1 MLESTGVAFEKQD
14 LAKPE
19 NQTFTPTSASSDDS
33 LDSLFG
39 SDMDIDE
46 DPNDINAIQP
56 LDLKDLPLANSHIMA
71 EFDLDALFEEN
82 DQDKPSTSSSS
93 QRDDHQSTPPDF
105 FSLHLPQ
112 LPSTPQDLTPP
123 GDCDLDTL
131 LLADMKKRSL
141 EDERDTTEQHK
152 KSKYTSSPKESQFHF
167 PQAPAT
173 LTPPL
178 ETLTPDSS
186 TVPSPSASSLDISL
200 SIMNTTKSLSLA
212 QINRAI
218 NNVKSRMVSSHELVT
233 SYKDLKQKS
242 ASCNAQ
248 MQTCSADLKNANK
261 WRFILADENA
271 RLRSKITLITK
282 EKEQLKSVIK
292 KLHSDTNGLRKNE
305 ILRNEIVEKNVEIAR
320 LRKRCGEI
328 WLRAPGNLFSGNGYC
343 IVYIIYM

>member
-1 MLESTGVAFEKQD
+1 MLEGID
-14 LAKPE
+14 LISE
-19 NQTFTPTSASSDDS
+19 NQVLVKLENQELESNLASADDS

-46 DPNDINAIQP
+46 NSKDINVIHP
-56 LDLKDLPLANSHIMA
+56 LSVDLKDFSEPNPQILA

-82 DQDKPSTSSSS
+82 DQDKSSIISSS
-93 QRDDHQSTPPDF
+93 QLDNNQTSPPDF

-112 LPSTPQDLTPP
+112 LQNTPRDLSPPSESDFDP
-123 GDCDLDTL
+123 L
-131 LLADMKKRSL
+131 LLVDMKKRAL
-141 EDERDTTEQHK
+141 DDQQAVTKQQK
-152 KSKYTSSPKESQFHF
+152 KSKYTLPPTESQFHF
-167 PQAPAT
+167 PPEPAT

-186 TVPSPSASSLDISL
+186 TVPSPSASLPDL
-200 SIMNTTKSLSLA
+200 SSVILNTSKSLSLA
-212 QINRAI
+212 HITGTI
-218 NNVKSRMVSSHELVT
+218 NNVKSRMLSSHELVT

-242 ASCNAQ
+242 ASYNAE
-248 MQTCSADLKNANK
+248 MQTCNAELKNANK

-271 RLRSKITLITK
+271 RLRSKITLITR

-328 WLRAPGNLFSGNGYC
+328 
-343 IVYIIYM
+343 